1 LRKKVRLSIPQAF
14 LTYRPQLS
22 GLRNLLDNRAMQ
34 LWTTSSRAT
43 ALLSAA
49 IVLIVLGLLGS
60 ALWLSRDYD
69 SRKIQANLQVQTD
82 LEATAIRSRIRE
94 AEASL
99 ELIAIE
105 LRLNK
110 AEFSLDAAAQE
121 IFKQAPALIRIEVR
135 QVDERGGSQET
146 RPAIQSSMP
155 TSSLPIM
162 LPRRQLSESHAA
174 MQAAIA
180 ADRVQY
186 SRPYYVQLPPDKGI
200 EVFDVAVPLGNRLVM
215 MGTYSAPLVLR
226 EYVSSEFQRS
236 NQVLLVETDGTFI
249 ARLSSG
255 PTPLGVYTGKAG
267 FAMAG
272 LALVLKAN
280 SPLAEPALTPNL
292 INSMLMFLGLSLGA
306 CGAMLWKI
314 NRGRTT
320 AETALANQYAFRA
333 AMENSLVTGL
343 RARDLQGRVTYV
355 NPAFCQMVGYSAIEL
370 IGQKPPMSYWAPE
383 VREDYERRYAEVLAG
398 TVSREAYETTFMRS
412 NGERFIALIFE
423 APLIDQSGNQSGW
436 MSSILDVSVQRRAE
450 ETNRLQQETIAAN
463 SRLAMLGEVAT
474 ALSHELNQPLAAI
487 TSYATA
493 AENLI
498 ASNAG
503 DPSVS
508 IALEKIRSQAERAG
522 KVIKSV
528 HDFVRYRSVEK
539 SNVNLAELMQRL
551 EPMIKLQAKNSGAD
565 VIWKCAKKME
575 VAGDGILLE
584 QVILNL
590 TRNAAE
596 AMALHQ
602 SKSTKH
608 ARAERLVDILI
619 GPSPGDTAQ
628 SAVSNAKQKIAISV
642 MDRGPGVSEQIQE
655 HLFDAF
661 RSNKPAGMGIGLSFC
676 RSVVEQL
683 GGAISYAPRAGGGS
697 CFTVTLPM
705 ITTKAQHA

>member
-1 LRKKVRLSIPQAF
+1 M
-14 LTYRPQLS
+14 
-22 GLRNLLDNRAMQ
+22 N

-43 ALLSAA
+43 ALLTSA
-49 IVLIVLGLLGS
+49 IILIVLGLLGS

-69 SRKIQANLQVQTD
+69 SRKIQANLQTQTE
-82 LEATAIRSRIRE
+82 LEATAIRSRLRE
-94 AEASL
+94 TEASL
-99 ELIAIE
+99 ELIALE
-105 LRLNK
+105 LKLNK

-121 IFKQAPALIRIEVR
+121 VFRQAPGLVRMEVR
-135 QVDERGGSQET
+135 QVDERGGSLET
-146 RPAIQSSMP
+146 RPAIQVSMP
-155 TSSLPIM
+155 ASSLPFM
-162 LPRRQLSESHAA
+162 LPKRQLSESHAA

-180 ADRVQY
+180 AERVQY

-200 EVFDVAVPLGNRLVM
+200 EVFDIAVPLGNRLVM
-215 MGTYSAPLVLR
+215 VGTYSAPLVLK
-226 EYVSSEFQRS
+226 EYVSTEFQRS
-236 NQVLLVETDGTFI
+236 NQILLVETDGTFV

-255 PTPLGVYTGKAG
+255 PTPLGVYTSKAG
-267 FAMAG
+267 FAIAG
-272 LALVLKAN
+272 LALLLKAN

-292 INSMLMFLGLSLGA
+292 INSMLMLLGLALA
-306 CGAMLWKI
+306 VCGAMLWKI
-314 NRGRTT
+314 NRGRAT

-355 NPAFCQMVGYSAIEL
+355 NPAFCDMVGYSATQL

-450 ETNRLQQETIAAN
+450 ETNRLQQETIAAS

-493 AENLI
+493 AENLL
-498 ASNAG
+498 ASNASH
-503 DPSVS
+503 PSIAV
-508 IALEKIRSQAERAG
+508 ALEKIRSQAERAG
-522 KVIKSV
+522 KVTKSV
-528 HDFVRYRSVEK
+528 HDFVRYRSVER
-539 SNVNLAELMQRL
+539 SNVNLSELMLRL
-551 EPMIKLQAKNSGAD
+551 EPMIKLQAKNSGSE
-565 VIWKCAKKME
+565 VHWKCAKRME

-596 AMALHQ
+596 AMADSARQ
-602 SKSTKH
+602 SDG
-608 ARAERLVDILI
+608 AQIVDILI
-619 GPSPGDTAQ
+619 GPSIENTKESTKKGVGMDAF
-628 SAVSNAKQKIAISV
+628 KKISICV
-642 MDRGPGVSEQIQE
+642 MDRGPGVSVHIQE

-661 RSNKPAGMGIGLSFC
+661 KSNKPTGMGIGLSFC

-683 GGAISYAPRAGGGS
+683 GGAISYAPRPGGGS

-705 ITTKAQHA
+705 TMMKAKHA